1 MGACCF
7 TYKFIKH
14 FFKFKK
20 KNYKKNSNILLA
32 SRGGLA
38 NRQLPSGKKSL
49 SNSSSDCGL
58 EESEVEEEDDEAAT
72 ESTSI
77 SQQIPPSYTNGH
89 YNNHQRNVVVQ
100 NTSPLYA
107 QVNKERSENTTTTSA
122 NIPNIYRSSAERTA
136 STHEE
141 LNSSFDSVLG
151 SNDKLS
157 DNGNSSDN
165 WMYGN
170 SKRPKGFKMPFTE
183 ELSQVLA
190 ESKG

>member
-1 MGACCF
+1 M
-7 TYKFIKH
+7 
-14 FFKFKK
+14 KK
-20 KNYKKNSNILLA
+20 KNYKKKIQILLA

-58 EESEVEEEDDEAAT
+58 EESEGDEGDEEEEEAAT

-77 SQQIPPSYTNGH
+77 SQQIPAYTNGH
-89 YNNHQRNVVVQ
+89 YNNHPQRNVVVQ
-100 NTSPLYA
+100 STSPLYA
-107 QVNKERSENTTTTSA
+107 QVNKERNENTSSA
-122 NIPNIYRSSAERTA
+122 NIPNIYRSSAERT
-136 STHEE
+136 STTHEE

>member
-1 MGACCF
+1 M
-7 TYKFIKH
+7 
-14 FFKFKK
+14 
-20 KNYKKNSNILLA
+20 
-32 SRGGLA
+32 
-38 NRQLPSGKKSL
+38 
-49 SNSSSDCGL
+49 
-58 EESEVEEEDDEAAT
+58 EESEGEEAGT

-77 SQQIPPSYTNGH
+77 SQQVPPYTNGH
-89 YNNHQRNVVVQ
+89 YTNPKTVVVQ
-100 NTSPLYA
+100 STSPLYA
-107 QVNKERSENTTTTSA
+107 QVNKERSESA
-122 NIPNIYRSSAERTA
+122 NLPNIYRSSVERT

>member
-1 MGACCF
+1 M
-7 TYKFIKH
+7 
-14 FFKFKK
+14 FFKFFFFFKFEFE
-20 KNYKKNSNILLA
+20 ILLA

-58 EESEVEEEDDEAAT
+58 EESEADEEEVEEEEEAVT

-77 SQQIPPSYTNGH
+77 SQQIPPYTNGH
-89 YNNHQRNVVVQ
+89 YNHPRNIIVQ
-100 NTSPLYA
+100 STSPLYA
-107 QVNKERSENTTTTSA
+107 QVNKERSETSTTATTTTSA
-122 NIPNIYRSSAERTA
+122 NIPNIYRSSGTERT

-157 DNGNSSDN
+157 DNGNCSDN